1 MKIRGYDAWKLMTPD
16 EDYEA
21 RGGKLCPLCGA
32 YSTRPCELED
42 EMDGICPWEE
52 SEGEPDP
59 DYLRDLRA
67 DKEDY

>member
-1 MKIRGYDAWKLMTPD
+1 MKIRGYDAWKLMTPE

-32 YSTRPCELED
+32 YSTRSCELED

-52 SEGEPDP
+52 FEDEPDP